1 MNRLPFE
8 ALVDGT
14 GRNVIESYT
23 VSYAPSATAF
33 HILRSRRPSVRATLP
48 LLAVAAASP
57 TASDDP
63 KDTVAVKRSV
73 PPGIFDTS
81 VSELPALPAARR
93 EVRQIADAMG
103 PQSVVLVGGDGSE
116 SAVKAQPLSRY
127 RVLHFATH
135 GLVSSR
141 YPDRSALIL
150 DADANEDGFL
160 QAREIGHM
168 QLNAE
173 LVTLTACDAGAGRI
187 TGQEGVANLVRPF
200 LVSGARSVMA
210 NLWQVNDEFS
220 RSLMKE
226 FYSRLAAGAEKAG
239 ALREAKLELIRR
251 YGKDARPDM
260 WAGFILVGDN
270 RGVVSGGQRQ

>member
-1 MNRLPFE
+1 
-8 ALVDGT
+8 
-14 GRNVIESYT
+14 
-23 VSYAPSATAF
+23 
-33 HILRSRRPSVRATLP
+33 
-48 LLAVAAASP
+48 
-57 TASDDP
+57 
-63 KDTVAVKRSV
+63 
-73 PPGIFDTS
+73 
-81 VSELPALPAARR
+81 
-93 EVRQIADAMG
+93 MG
-103 PQSVVLVGGDGSE
+103 PQSVVLLGGDGGE
-116 SAVKAQPLSRY
+116 SAVKAQPLSTY

-150 DADANEDGFL
+150 DADAKEDGLL
-160 QAREIGHM
+160 QAREIGRM
-168 QLNAE
+168 RLNAE

-226 FYSRLAAGAEKAG
+226 FYTRLASGTDKAG
-239 ALREAKLELIRR
+239 ALRQAKLELIRR
-251 YGKDARPDM
+251 YGKDGHPGM

-270 RGVVSGGQRQ
+270 RGVISGGPR